1 MRLWSNHLWKSDI
14 YRHATA
20 GERRLIEIRFSIA
33 YTLRRKRRA
42 ARLTQAGLA
51 TLTETTRNTISRIER
66 ASNRVS
72 LDHAVRALIVLNCT
86 EAEIAEAFNPLL
98 NRGIQKLRR
107 RADEP
112 FFPRPREVGE
122 KSGREHRFPRTRA
135 LRYRDRTHRF
145 LPNDAEC

>member
-1 MRLWSNHLWKSDI
+1 MF
-14 YRHATA
+14 
-20 GERRLIEIRFSIA
+20 ERRVRIVLGMLVLIALGLLLRAVQVQVAQAAYWKGIA
-33 YTLRRKRRA
+33 GDTLRRS
-42 ARLTQAGLA
+42 

-107 RADEP
+107 RAAEP

-145 LPNDAEC
+145 LPDDAEC